1 MTLPTC
7 AVPELPALEGGAH
20 PCRRPAISPHHRP
33 DAEREHGRRE
43 QRPAER
49 RQHRAGVSRLGDF
62 HQRLSE
68 TRGRLIGDLC
78 GGLVQIRI
86 DVGVQDAE
94 GRLAVDL
101 YQVSAVHHRPADD
114 RRTTLG
120 EQSVETLADRL
131 DALRG
136 ARAGHRGAQRD
147 DRAICDD
154 EIRRQAAGRGRIGV
168 RSGRLCRRRRGREQ
182 QEPRRQRAGTPARTR
197 HPTDRTVP
205 PAPLVHADRTSGRQ
219 PTVRHDD
226 TATSTAASGS
236 HHAGRL

>member
-1 MTLPTC
+1 MPPTSDIAASPPRC
-7 AVPELPALEGGAH
+7 RARARPSRAASSRTPAA
-20 PCRRPAISPHHRP
+20 
-33 DAEREHGRRE
+33 
-43 QRPAER
+43 
-49 RQHRAGVSRLGDF
+49 
-62 HQRLSE
+62 
-68 TRGRLIGDLC
+68 TRGRFAPRRFPPAP
-78 GGLVQIRI
+78 VR
-86 DVGVQDAE
+86 DARSPDR
-94 GRLAVDL
+94 RLAAV
-101 YQVSAVHHRPADD
+101 VWCRSGSTSASRMRNAGSPLICIRYPPSTAVLL
-114 RRTTLG
+114 TTGVPPLA
-120 EQSVETLADRL
+120 SRASMTLADRL

-154 EIRRQAAGRGRIGV
+154 EIRRRPLGRGRIGV

-197 HPTDRTVP
+197 RPTDRTAP